1 MKQKMKLS
9 PTEIF
14 ESYKKLLFS
23 TKIFSK
29 EFIFVFLLFFL
40 FTGMGVFIAKSNPEW
55 TEEFVTTVAESFI
68 ELAQKNNMAI
78 WFYIFSHN
86 LFISITLIAFFF
98 FLGVVPIL
106 ALSLNGLTIGII
118 IAHSASRLNISD
130 VFLAIIP
137 HGLFEIPAFL
147 IAAALS
153 LYLSRKFL
161 FLFGKKKHKFK
172 KDFFF
177 AIKIALF
184 VITPLLLLAS
194 IIETFITPL
203 LLAI

>member
-1 MKQKMKLS
+1 MKLS